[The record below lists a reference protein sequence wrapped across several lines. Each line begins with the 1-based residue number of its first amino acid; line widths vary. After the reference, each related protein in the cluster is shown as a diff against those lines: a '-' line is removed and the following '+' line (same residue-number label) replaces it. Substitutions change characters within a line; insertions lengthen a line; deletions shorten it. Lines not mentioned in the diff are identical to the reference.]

1 MRRYT
6 ADFETTTK
14 SSYLKDG
21 RVRVWAYA
29 ICEIGNPDNFKYGN
43 SIDEFMDI
51 CADPHEN
58 AVYYWHNMKF
68 DGEYLIYWLLSNGYE
83 WIKDKE
89 DRRPFTFTTLITDMG
104 QFYAIEVYFDVQG
117 KNCNK
122 VKFLDSLKILN
133 FSVEQIAK
141 DFDLP
146 IRKLE
151 IDYDEY
157 RPEGHILT
165 EKEIDYIRNDVEI
178 MARALDKMFEK
189 GYTKMTIASN
199 ALADY
204 KSIISDFNL
213 YFPVLDLAIDA
224 DIRKSYKGG
233 FTYLSDLYKEKEAE
247 NILVFDVN
255 SLYPSVMAGV
265 EGELMPIGQP
275 EHFDGKYKKDPLYNL
290 YVITFTCVF
299 ELKKGMIPTI
309 QDKSGNYGFRMNEYL
324 TSSDDLPVTLTLT
337 SVDFELF
344 KKHYNYRD
352 IKYQGGWKFKSMLGL
367 FNGYVDKHTREKI
380 EAKKAGKKADYL
392 IAKLFLN
399 GLYGRFGLNPNGQT
413 KQPYLKDG
421 TVKYAFNDEETR
433 EPVYIP
439 VASFITSYA
448 RRKTIETSQKIRDWS
463 LKKYGEDFYIYSD
476 TDSIHMRIK
485 NKDED
490 IKELSKIFKIDDYE
504 LGAWKLESDNIVR
517 GKYLRQKCYIEQSE
531 DGTMNVT
538 VAGLPKK
545 LSHVI
550 DFDNFKVGFT
560 TESLT
565 DEQIGG
571 SGKKL
576 TYAHVKGGVLLE
588 ETDFTIK

>member
-1 MRRYT
+1 MRRFT

-29 ICEIGNPDNFKYGN
+29 ICEIGNPENFIYGN
-43 SIDEFMDI
+43 SLDEFMDI
-51 CADPHEN
+51 CADPYHN
-58 AVYYWHNMKF
+58 ATYYFHNLKF
-68 DGEYLIYWLLSNGYE
+68 DGDFIINWLLENGFE
-83 WIKDKE
+83 WIKDKK
-89 DRRPFTFTTLITDMG
+89 DRRPFTFTTLITEMG
-104 QFYAIEVYFDVQG
+104 QFYAIEVYFDTSG

-157 RPEGHILT
+157 RPVGHILT
-165 EKEIDYIRNDVEI
+165 KEEVDYIRNDVEI
-178 MARALDKMFEK
+178 MARALNKMFEK

-204 KSIISDFNL
+204 KSIISNFNL
-213 YFPVLDLAIDA
+213 YFPVLDFDVDK

-233 FTYLSDLYKEKEAE
+233 FTYLSPLYKEKEADKG
-247 NILVFDVN
+247 IVFDVN

-265 EGELMPIGQP
+265 EGEIMPIGIP
-275 EHFDGKYKKDPLYNL
+275 EHFDGKYEKDPLYNL
-290 YVITFTCVF
+290 YIITFTCIF
-299 ELKKGMIPTI
+299 EVKKGMIPTI
-309 QDKSGNYGFRMNEYL
+309 QDKSGCYGFRVNEYI
-324 TSSDDLPVTLTLT
+324 TSSNDLPVTLTLT

-352 IKYQGGWKFKSMLGL
+352 IEYEGGWKFKSMIGL

-380 EAKKAGKKADYL
+380 EAKKAGNKADYL

-413 KQPYLKDG
+413 KQPFLEDG
-421 TVKYAFNDEETR
+421 TVKYCFNEPEER

-448 RRKTIETSQKIRDWS
+448 RRKTIETSQKIREWS

-485 NKDED
+485 NKEED
-490 IKELSKIFKIDDYE
+490 VKELSKIFKIDDFE
-504 LGAWKLESDNIVR
+504 LGAWKLESEFVK
-517 GKYLRQKCYIEQSE
+517 GKYLRQKCYIEEDE
-531 DGTMNVT
+531 DGSLNVT

-545 LSHVI
+545 LSHI
-550 DFDNFKVGFT
+550 INFDNFKVGFT
-560 TESLT
+560 TADLLPE
-565 DEQIGG
+565 EIGTT
-571 SGKKL
+571 GKKL
-576 TYAHVKGGVLLE
+576 TYSHVKGGVLLE

>member
-1 MRRYT
+1 MNLWI
-6 ADFETTTK
+6 F
-14 SSYLKDG
+14 
-21 RVRVWAYA
+21 V
-29 ICEIGNPDNFKYGN
+29 
-43 SIDEFMDI
+43 DI
-51 CADPHEN
+51 CANPHEN

-89 DRRPFTFTTLITDMG
+89 DRRSFTFTTLITDMG
-104 QFYAIEVYFDVQG
+104 QFYAIEVYFDVHG

-165 EKEIDYIRNDVEI
+165 PEEVDYIRNDVEI
-178 MARALDKMFEK
+178 MARALDKMFDK

-204 KSIISDFNL
+204 KTTISDFNL
-213 YFPVLDLAIDA
+213 YFPLLDLDIDA

-265 EGELMPIGQP
+265 EGELMPVGQP

-290 YVITFTCVF
+290 YIITFTCVF
-299 ELKKGMIPTI
+299 ELKKGKIPTI
-309 QDKSGNYGFRMNEYL
+309 QDKSGNYGFRLNEYL
-324 TSSDDLPVTLTLT
+324 TSSNDLPVTLTLT

-367 FNGYVDKHTREKI
+367 FNGYVDKHTKEKI
-380 EAKKAGKKADYL
+380 EAKKGGNKADYL
-392 IAKLFLN
+392 IAKLFPQ
-399 GLYGRFGLNPNGQT
+399 RIIWTFWT
-413 KQPYLKDG
+413 K
-421 TVKYAFNDEETR
+421 
-433 EPVYIP
+433 
-439 VASFITSYA
+439 
-448 RRKTIETSQKIRDWS
+448 
-463 LKKYGEDFYIYSD
+463 
-476 TDSIHMRIK
+476 
-485 NKDED
+485 
-490 IKELSKIFKIDDYE
+490 SK
-504 LGAWKLESDNIVR
+504 WTN
-517 GKYLRQKCYIEQSE
+517 
-531 DGTMNVT
+531 
-538 VAGLPKK
+538 
-545 LSHVI
+545 
-550 DFDNFKVGFT
+550 
-560 TESLT
+560 
-565 DEQIGG
+565 
-571 SGKKL
+571 
-576 TYAHVKGGVLLE
+576 
-588 ETDFTIK
+588 